1 MSKDEIMQLN
11 NDTEGFYLIVSIF
24 FGYNSHLFRYYFII
38 SLLKFMMCKRNEKG
52 NIGFKKFVEALDN
65 MWDFVKIFS
74 RIDDNLFS
82 DYSHDGYLTLED
94 FNEMNKH
101 LNFKRGSPEEIF
113 KLLDKG
119 GKGRIDRNGLFHF

>member
-1 MSKDEIMQLN
+1 
-11 NDTEGFYLIVSIF
+11 
-24 FGYNSHLFRYYFII
+24 
-38 SLLKFMMCKRNEKG
+38 MMCKRNDRG
-52 NIGFKKFVEALDN
+52 NISFKTFVETLDR
-65 MWDFVKIFS
+65 MWVFVQDLS

-119 GKGRIDRNGLFHF
+119 GKGRIDRNGLFRF